1 MARLVLNIDGK
12 SKEEI
17 DAFMIQLMNE
27 LSEEKADIICTNYE
41 DSKEELTDFEWDRLK
56 DEVVIQLED
65 DIKDDALIV
74 VEELVELLMDDGRAL
89 EILSNYV
96 MRISDEEINV

>member
-17 DAFMIQLMNE
+17 DAFMIQLMDE

-41 DSKEELTDFEWDRLK
+41 DSKDELTDFEWDKLK
-56 DEVVIQLED
+56 DEVVIQLEEDFDYDMIIVIEDLIDNLMCD
-65 DIKDDALIV
+65 D
-74 VEELVELLMDDGRAL
+74 RSL
-89 EILSNYV
+89 EILSNYIPRV
-96 MRISDEEINV
+96 TDEDI

>member
-17 DAFMIQLMNE
+17 DAFMIKLMDE

-41 DSKEELTDFEWDRLK
+41 DSKDELTDFEWDRLK
-56 DEVVIQLED
+56 DEVVIQLEEDFDYDMIIVIEDLIDNLMCD
-65 DIKDDALIV
+65 D
-74 VEELVELLMDDGRAL
+74 RSL
-89 EILSNYV
+89 EILSNYITRV
-96 MRISDEEINV
+96 TDEDI

>member
-17 DAFMIQLMNE
+17 DAFMIQLMDE

-41 DSKEELTDFEWDRLK
+41 DSKDELTDFEWDRLK
-56 DEVVIQLED
+56 DEVVIQLEED
-65 DIKDDALIV
+65 FDYDMIIV
-74 VEELVELLMDDGRAL
+74 IEDLVDNLMCDDGNL
-89 EILSNYV
+89 EILSNYIT
-96 MRISDEEINV
+96 RITDEDI